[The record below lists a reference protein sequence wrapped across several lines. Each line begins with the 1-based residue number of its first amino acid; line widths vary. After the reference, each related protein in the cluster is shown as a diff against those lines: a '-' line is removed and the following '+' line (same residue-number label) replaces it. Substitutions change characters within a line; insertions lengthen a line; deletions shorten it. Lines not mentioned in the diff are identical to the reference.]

1 MVVSIDQATSVATF
15 FAKFKAYG
23 YFSLLFSTSM
33 SSGDYHNFE
42 VGASVVNI
50 MDYYSSGG
58 HNNPSHDGQD
68 DLTVLGYDS
77 DGSTYVTVKYTRPL
91 STGDTAG
98 KDVTLVF
105 NKSSSWTY
113 AWRAGSMVMA

>member
-1 MVVSIDQATSVATF
+1 M
-15 FAKFKAYG
+15 
-23 YFSLLFSTSM
+23 
-33 SSGDYHNFE
+33 
-42 VGASVVNI
+42 NI

-58 HNNPSHDGQD
+58 HNNPSHDAQD